1 MIVGSKKFLNDP
13 RVASL
18 NDGDVCIEQDFT
30 DAMLL
35 TNMNEVQ
42 SSGFGGA
49 GGKKL
54 AQKDI
59 LQNISLS
66 MMQLFCWI
74 FIASCQI
81 PQCRKAE
88 WCIFICSNLSRN

>member
-13 RVASL
+13 IVASL

-30 DAMLL
+30 NAMLL
-35 TNMNEVQ
+35 TNTNEVQ

-54 AQKDI
+54 A
-59 LQNISLS
+59 
-66 MMQLFCWI
+66 
-74 FIASCQI
+74 
-81 PQCRKAE
+81 
-88 WCIFICSNLSRN
+88 